1 MNPVDGLTGVN
12 EAMVSMKRVD
22 TKLKTGMSKNVLAL
36 AEQVAIEAGIRCPID
51 LGNMLSSI
59 EYRKV
64 DDQTAEVTVGGG
76 FWGGV
81 DVDYP
86 AFVEFGTRK
95 MDAQPFVRP
104 AVDYV
109 VKTYGFAGYLQLDV
123 NRAIK

>member
-1 MNPVDGLTGVN
+1 MNVDGLTGVN
-12 EAMVSMKRVD
+12 EAMVSMKKVD
-22 TKLKTGMSKNVLAL
+22 TKLKTGMSSNVLAL
-36 AEQVAIEAGIRCPID
+36 AEQVAIESGIRAPID

>member
-1 MNPVDGLTGVN
+1 MPNVPGLTGVD
-12 EAMVSMKRVD
+12 EALVSMKRVD
-22 TKLKTGMSKNVLAL
+22 TKFKTGMSKNVLAL
-36 AEQVAIEAGIRCPID
+36 AEQVAIEAGIRAPID

-86 AFVEFGTRK
+86 AFVEWGTRK

>member
-1 MNPVDGLTGVN
+1 MNVDGLTGVN
-12 EAMVSMKRVD
+12 EAMVSMKKVD
-22 TKLKTGMSKNVLAL
+22 TKFKTGMSKNVLAL
-36 AEQVAIEAGIRCPID
+36 AEQVAIEAGIRAPID

>member
-1 MNPVDGLTGVN
+1 
-12 EAMVSMKRVD
+12 MVSMKKVD
-22 TKLKTGMSKNVLAL
+22 TKFKTGMSKNVLAL
-36 AEQVAIEAGIRCPID
+36 AEQVAIEAGIRAPID